1 MTNTYI
7 LVRLPSELDKRDQR
21 DTISPIIKRTFYEVQ
36 KGGSSDCIFL
46 FRGGLPQKRVFEK
59 SFERKFGKGT
69 VSSKRGNAKLKR
81 EV

>member
-7 LVRLPSELDKRDQR
+7 LVRLPQSQIREISGES
-21 DTISPIIKRTFYEVQ
+21 ISPVIKRTFHEVQ
-36 KGGSSDCIFL
+36 KGGSSNCIFL
-46 FRGGLPQKRVFEK
+46 LRGSLPQKRAFEK

-69 VSSKRGNAKLKR
+69 VSSKRGNAKLSR